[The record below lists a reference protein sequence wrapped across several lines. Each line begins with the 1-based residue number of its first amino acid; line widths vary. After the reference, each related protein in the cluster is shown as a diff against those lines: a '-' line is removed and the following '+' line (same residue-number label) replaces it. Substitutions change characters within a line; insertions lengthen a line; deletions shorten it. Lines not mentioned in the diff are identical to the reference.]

1 MNQTGTFSN
10 TARWLHWLTA
20 GLIVLQYVLA
30 GAADDAAS
38 DLQALAL
45 LAQHKSVGIT
55 VLALAIIRLIW
66 RLTNGAPP
74 WPSSM
79 PRWQHL
85 ASTISHW
92 TFYALIIALP
102 LSGWLLSSAAAYSV
116 SWFNLVPLPD
126 LVAPA
131 ESLEA
136 RLETVHEGLAK
147 GLFALALL
155 HILAAIKHAVWD
167 KDGIFQRMWSW
178 PAGLA
183 AVALLAAG
191 IAFLMPS
198 QPAVDD
204 LAAQAAP
211 EAAEGAFA
219 LSSHPA
225 WQISYEDSHIRFTAE
240 QAGAEFTGEWTDW
253 QADIRLQP
261 GELDFSAEVIIA
273 TAAVATGDSERD
285 DTLATAEWFDVATF
299 PEATFRSSRMSL
311 NPDGSYTAEGSL
323 TIRERATPV
332 TFQFVLNEAG
342 EQIELTGNA
351 DLSRLELG
359 VGTGE
364 WLDTTWVG
372 EQVRVDVRV
381 LATRS

>member
-1 MNQTGTFSN
+1 MKQISTFSD

-55 VLALAIIRLIW
+55 VLALAVLRLIW
-66 RLTNGAPP
+66 RVKCGAPA

-85 ASTISHW
+85 ASSISHW
-92 TFYALIIALP
+92 AFYVLIMALP

-126 LVAPA
+126 LVAPSEA
-131 ESLEA
+131 LEA
-136 RLETVHEGLAK
+136 QLETVHEGLAQA
-147 GLFALALL
+147 LFALALL
-155 HILAAIKHAVWD
+155 HILAAIKRAVWD
-167 KDGIFQRMWSW
+167 KDGVFQRMWSW

-183 AVALLAAG
+183 AVMLLGGG
-191 IAFLMPS
+191 ITLLMPS
-198 QPAVDD
+198 QPQGDGQ
-204 LAAQAAP
+204 LKP
-211 EAAEGAFA
+211 GAAEVEGETFA

-240 QAGAEFTGEWTDW
+240 QAGAEFTGEWTNW
-253 QADIRLQP
+253 QADIRLEP
-261 GELDFSAEVIIA
+261 GELDFSAEVTIA

-285 DTLATAEWFDVATF
+285 DTLATAEWFDTTAF
-299 PEATFRSSRMSL
+299 PEAVFRSSRMTV
-311 NPDGSYTAEGSL
+311 NPDGSYAAEGSL
-323 TIRERATPV
+323 TIKDRTTPV
-332 TFQFVLNEAG
+332 TFQFTLAESG
-342 EQIELTGNA
+342 EQIELMGYTN
-351 DLSRLELG
+351 LSRLELG

-381 LATRS
+381 FATRS